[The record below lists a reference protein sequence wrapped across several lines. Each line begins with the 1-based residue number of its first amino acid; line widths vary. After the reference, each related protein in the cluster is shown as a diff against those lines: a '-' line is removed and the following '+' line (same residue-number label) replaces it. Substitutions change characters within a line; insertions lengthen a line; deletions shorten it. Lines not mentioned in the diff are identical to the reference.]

1 MDENTANPIRTQVG
15 ENVPGPLPGAAA
27 EAVQPL
33 SGEAVRLLAE
43 QLRPVVHAET
53 EALREELRRGAGRYR
68 TSARLYGAATAAGL
82 YGAGALTACLILA
95 LAHGVAAWLA
105 ALIIAIVLIA
115 AAGVLGHMARRS
127 GARGPA
133 RTTMHFGAR
142 SHAQ

>member
-1 MDENTANPIRTQVG
+1 VDENTANPIRTQVG

-33 SGEAVRLLAE
+33 SGETVRLLAE
-43 QLRPVVHAET
+43 QLRPVLHAET

-68 TSARLYGAATAAGL
+68 TSARLYGAAAAAGL

-105 ALIIAIVLIA
+105 ALIIAIVLIGTA
-115 AAGVLGHMARRS
+115 LFLSDRARQATPS
-127 GARGPA
+127 GARG
-133 RTTMHFGAR
+133 TKHFGQR